1 MLFAVLNKH
10 STFIASLNSVGQLLS
25 SYSPHFP
32 DGEGEVYR
40 EINLLEVPV
49 LGNGRVLEC
58 SLCDLYFSLMSLV
71 IFGVTGNTRL
81 LKRSHFQGLFE
92 KSM

>member
-71 IFGVTGNTRL
+71 SFWCHGEHQTPQKKPFSGTV
-81 LKRSHFQGLFE
+81 
-92 KSM
+92 